1 MGNNFGANSA
11 STVRSTTFKY
21 TRGMRDGSTKELTG
35 IIGQQQRIRTGKTEK
50 DKKNTK
56 KGKANG

>member
-1 MGNNFGANSA
+1 MVSN
-11 STVRSTTFKY
+11 TFKY
-21 TRGMRDGSTKELTG
+21 QRYMRDGTSKELTG

>member
-1 MGNNFGANSA
+1 MA
-11 STVRSTTFKY
+11 SNTFKY
-21 TRGMRDGSTKELTG
+21 QRMMRDGSSKELTG